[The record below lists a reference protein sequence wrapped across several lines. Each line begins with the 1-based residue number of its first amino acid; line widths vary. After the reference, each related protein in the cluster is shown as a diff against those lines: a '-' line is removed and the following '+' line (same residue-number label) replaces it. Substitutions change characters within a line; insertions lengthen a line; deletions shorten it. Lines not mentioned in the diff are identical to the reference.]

1 MMHVHPHDG
10 LAVPLE
16 DAAFIRN
23 SGRVTLTGSQ
33 LPWQAP
39 NPRMA
44 TESGTA
50 SSEVNPQIHYRS
62 RNRTG
67 ADAIKGRPLTAKG
80 RATRLRIVDTAA
92 DLMVERG
99 VSAVSLQ
106 EVGRLTSTSKSQM
119 YHYFASKDDLV
130 AAVVIC
136 VQDRILALHGDL
148 LVAVESVD
156 DLRGW
161 ADSVVAFHRR
171 GPRWT
176 GCPLGTL
183 SSELM
188 SQAET
193 ARPDIQEAFDS
204 WQLLLTRTLARLQ
217 DLGKVRADADPE
229 RLATATLASLEGG
242 LLMSKALQDET
253 PLAIALDAALGHLR
267 TFASTQ

>member
-1 MMHVHPHDG
+1 
-10 LAVPLE
+10 
-16 DAAFIRN
+16 
-23 SGRVTLTGSQ
+23 
-33 LPWQAP
+33 
-39 NPRMA
+39 MA
-44 TESGTA
+44 TESGSA
-50 SSEVNPQIHYRS
+50 SSEVNPQVQYWS
-62 RNRTG
+62 RGRAG
-67 ADAIKGRPLTAKG
+67 ADAIKGHPLTAKG
-80 RATRLRIVDTAA
+80 RATRRRMVDTAA

-99 VSAVSLQ
+99 VSAVSLD

-119 YHYFASKDDLV
+119 YHYFGSKDDLV

-136 VQDRILALHGDL
+136 VQDRILAFHGEL
-148 LVAVESVD
+148 LVAVESVG

-176 GCPLGTL
+176 GCALGTL

-188 SQAET
+188 SAAEIG
-193 ARPDIQEAFDS
+193 RLEVREAFSS
-204 WQLLLTRTLARLQ
+204 WQLLLTRTLVRLQ
-217 DLGKVRADADPE
+217 DSGKLRAGADPE

-267 TFASTQ
+267 TFASTE